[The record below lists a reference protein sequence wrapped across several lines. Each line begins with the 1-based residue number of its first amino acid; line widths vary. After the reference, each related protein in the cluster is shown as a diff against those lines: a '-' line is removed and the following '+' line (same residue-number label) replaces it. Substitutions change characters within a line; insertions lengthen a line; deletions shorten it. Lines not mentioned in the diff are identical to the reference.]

1 MRDETQAAKSP
12 LGNETH
18 ADSDEISDR
27 NGDQGEQTLNNE
39 IEPVVSGPVATL
51 AWLVLVAIITVVAA
65 IGIVCEHGPTA
76 TAILAAIAIVIGL
89 FAAIATLRKSKGSNI
104 LAVTAALSAFVGLLV
119 SQADTIQEIVTKP
132 DAKTAI
138 VSVVLLVTIFLGF
151 VIFQRNGENDQPG
164 NRRDQTSP
172 VTATSEEEVDE

>member
-1 MRDETQAAKSP
+1 M
-12 LGNETH
+12 
-18 ADSDEISDR
+18 
-27 NGDQGEQTLNNE
+27 
-39 IEPVVSGPVATL
+39 
-51 AWLVLVAIITVVAA
+51 VAA
-65 IGIVCEHGPTA
+65 IGIVWEHGPTA

-89 FAAIATLRKSKGSNI
+89 FAAIATLSKSKGSNI

-138 VSVVLLVTIFLGF
+138 VSAVLLVTICLAF
-151 VIFQRNGENDQPG
+151 VIFQRNGENDQPA